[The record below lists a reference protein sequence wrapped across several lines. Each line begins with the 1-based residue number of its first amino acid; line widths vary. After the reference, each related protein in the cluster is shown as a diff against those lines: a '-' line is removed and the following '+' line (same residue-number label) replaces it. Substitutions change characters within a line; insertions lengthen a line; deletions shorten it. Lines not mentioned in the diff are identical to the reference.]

1 MLKLLIKN
9 GTVITANETYKADIG
24 VTDEHISHIV
34 EPGGLDNLAA
44 EKVIDAEGKY
54 SMPGFIEPHMHVKA
68 PFSGTIDILDLQR
81 Q

>member
-44 EKVIDAEGKY
+44 EKVIDAEGQIY
-54 SMPGFIEPHMHVKA
+54 HAG
-68 PFSGTIDILDLQR
+68 LY
-81 Q
+81 